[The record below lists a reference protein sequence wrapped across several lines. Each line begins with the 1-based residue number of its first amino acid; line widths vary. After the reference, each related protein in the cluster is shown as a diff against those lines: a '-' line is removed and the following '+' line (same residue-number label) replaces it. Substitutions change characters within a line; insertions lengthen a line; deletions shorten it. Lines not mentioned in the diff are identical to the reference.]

1 MTIGQKAVCRCQQN
15 LQLIN
20 FFTSIPLYPGWLFPF
35 FFGLFF
41 ITITKHPK
49 LEKAIIIIIFFI
61 PTLYAFV
68 GFILMIMLFDPSTGA
83 HPGGIAYTP

>member
-1 MTIGQKAVCRCQQN
+1 MIIGQKVVCRYQQN

-41 ITITKHPK
+41 IKITKHPK
-49 LEKAIIIIIFFI
+49 LEKAIIIIFFI
-61 PTLYAFV
+61 PALYIIV
-68 GFILMIMLFDPSTGA
+68 GFILMIVLFDPSTGA

>member
-1 MTIGQKAVCRCQQN
+1 MTIGQKAVCHYQQN

-41 ITITKHPK
+41 IKITKHPE
-49 LEKAIIIIIFFI
+49 LEKVIIILFFI
-61 PTLYAFV
+61 PALFALL
-68 GFILMIMLFDPSTGA
+68 GFILMIVLFASTGA
-83 HPGGIAYTP
+83 HPGGVAYTP

>member
-1 MTIGQKAVCRCQQN
+1 MEMTIGQKVVCLYQQN

-41 ITITKHPK
+41 IKITKHPK
-49 LEKAIIIIIFFI
+49 LEKVIIIIFFI
-61 PTLYAFV
+61 PALY
-68 GFILMIMLFDPSTGA
+68 ILIGCILFLLLVSPES

>member
-1 MTIGQKAVCRCQQN
+1 M
-15 LQLIN
+15 IN

-41 ITITKHPK
+41 IKITKHPK

-68 GFILMIMLFDPSTGA
+68 GFILMIIILFAFATADGDDYWAEGGMPLPNSSSMESTE
-83 HPGGIAYTP
+83 